1 MDARTGEREKLK
13 VKKVAFA
20 LMRVSEKKKT
30 KHGALKRLKQE
41 VDLLTEW
48 HCATFV

>member
-1 MDARTGEREKLK
+1 MDARTGEREKPE
-13 VKKVAFA
+13 VKRVASTSK
-20 LMRVSEKKKT
+20 REK

-41 VDLLTEW
+41 VDLLMEW